1 MIKNFQDMVPR
12 SIFAEAD
19 PELMDK
25 KGATFTGFTGGT
37 GYGFNQMQLAGMGGM
52 GSNNILRNPSRRFYD
67 PEITTTAI
75 YLPRNIRQKNRWC
88 RWFFDHDEFVGAVL
102 ELHAEL
108 PYSRAEIVVDDT
120 TIKRHIEECLDKTN
134 FFSMLPA
141 IDLEFMKIGEV
152 FIHTPWDEAKG
163 MWSHIIIHNP
173 DFIEVRTTPFADSES
188 VIELRPD
195 DELRKIVH
203 STKPEDQQLKK
214 RLPKEVVRRVLTGKN
229 IMLDSREV
237 THIARRSN
245 PYDIRGTSLLN
256 RLFRLLMYED
266 KLREAQITIADNFIY
281 PLKIFKLGDPQKG
294 WIPDESH
301 QRALAQMLQNA
312 NFDPNFSLIY
322 HYGLQVEYMTVADK
336 VMRLDKEWQE
346 ISEKKMIALG
356 ISKEMLLGGG
366 TYACFTE
373 GTQITTPNGIK
384 NIETVSKGD
393 FVLDKD
399 GLSQKVINNW
409 CEGIPETITKI
420 KLWGN
425 KEIACTSNHKW
436 PVWAWPRTCAC
447 GCGKEIKAG
456 KAYAHSIGN
465 PAQRPQLKKLNCG
478 RGTINNKYQTGV
490 PLDYNPMVELS
501 AENIKAWDYL
511 MIPRKFNEV
520 ETNVSRDKAR
530 LLGYFLAEGNYSKH
544 CRTKE
549 LTGIN
554 LTFSIAEKNTL
565 VKEAKELCE
574 KIGIPII
581 QIEEKTGSL
590 RLRSANREEFKD
602 SVLWFKENAGE
613 YSHQKKLSEEVMRW
627 PIELKKELI
636 KGIFKGDGC
645 HQAKKCI
652 GKNAECIVS
661 YTTTSEVLANQIE
674 LILAQLG
681 FPVNWVVQ
689 DNKIRNLT
697 SKYKRKVTYRLDIF
711 GKFAYDLEKLVWGE
725 DSKFAYKNTTQFL
738 SQKAGVDDNYVYTM
752 IRSVETIKNTKKVYN
767 LTVENTHSYLVKNIG
782 TYNSAN
788 VGLQTQL
795 ARYRSKRDLFE
806 VRWMM
811 DKFFRVMAEKNEWYK
826 RDAREI
832 LGHYRVKRTAEESR
846 QRLIMPK
853 MMWHKKLMMRDD
865 QQFLTFLNNVYAQ
878 GKDPISAITM
888 LMSMGLDTE
897 SELRNKS
904 RQKEFEEMI
913 GEYIQTPAAVGPAT
927 PGGGLGAMAKLKGK
941 LKFGKQEKV
950 AEEPVSKD
958 IEDREFV
965 GHADKGHKIAD
976 KSAALLYE
984 EDSDNDLTNDI
995 IPVNSDA
1002 WSKNISSPNVPSEV
1016 IFAMTAYDNKLRAL
1030 QKKYNGGFKEGITE
1044 NSKDLLKSL
1053 VDMYVQGKLTA
1064 YGWTNFLPIYRQHY
1078 AQGEDLR
1085 DYSDIVLSN
1094 EFEDWIVDLS
1104 KMAME
1109 TDKLYKHVR
1118 DLANTCYCYGQLK
1131 GFQEQGIYSVKVSNS
1146 ESMDGLRYTVGELNK
1161 KGKNLSSIV
1170 SPMGEIVMFSPC
1182 IEGFDDEDFGNS
1194 IDSNIKRYKD
1204 SYVAG
1209 IQINNCPVE
1218 ISPFLERYVNKFG
1231 KYLKKE
1237 YDNVVFVADVINLPA
1252 WEESQKRKIEAELK
1266 DIKDEV
1272 RQYVVINRLA
1282 QDKFSKVGKIPS
1294 YKQGRIMYISNWV
1307 GMEDTP
1313 ITANLLKYLP
1323 ITDDSLYKS
1332 VEKTFKVASNDLTKD
1347 EINTYKIFGYIQPL
1361 YDGNEEIM
1369 GWRAVEGINK
1379 VDGVDE
1385 KVVFG
1390 KNWDSAGRCASTY
1403 TREPRQL
1410 FEDNVRLWIDYP
1422 NKLSATVKAWF
1433 ESL

>member
-1 MIKNFQDMVPR
+1 MTTKDNPIKSDQSDMMKNFQDMVPR

-19 PELMDK
+19 PEVMDK

-37 GYGFNQMQLAGMGGM
+37 GYGFNQMMMAGMGGM
-52 GSNNILRNPSRRFYD
+52 GSSNVFRNPSRRFYD

-108 PYSRAEIVVDDT
+108 PYSRAEIIVDDT
-120 TIKRHIEECLDKTN
+120 MIKRHIDDCLDKTN

-152 FIHTPWDEAKG
+152 FIHTPWDESKG

-173 DFIEVRTTPFADSES
+173 DFVEVRTTPFADSES

-356 ISKEMLLGGG
+356 VSKEMLTGAS
-366 TYACFTE
+366 TYA
-373 GTQITTPNGIK
+373 
-384 NIETVSKGD
+384 
-393 FVLDKD
+393 
-399 GLSQKVINNW
+399 
-409 CEGIPETITKI
+409 
-420 KLWGN
+420 
-425 KEIACTSNHKW
+425 
-436 PVWAWPRTCAC
+436 
-447 GCGKEIKAG
+447 
-456 KAYAHSIGN
+456 
-465 PAQRPQLKKLNCG
+465 
-478 RGTINNKYQTGV
+478 
-490 PLDYNPMVELS
+490 
-501 AENIKAWDYL
+501 
-511 MIPRKFNEV
+511 
-520 ETNVSRDKAR
+520 
-530 LLGYFLAEGNYSKH
+530 
-544 CRTKE
+544 
-549 LTGIN
+549 
-554 LTFSIAEKNTL
+554 
-565 VKEAKELCE
+565 
-574 KIGIPII
+574 
-581 QIEEKTGSL
+581 
-590 RLRSANREEFKD
+590 
-602 SVLWFKENAGE
+602 
-613 YSHQKKLSEEVMRW
+613 
-627 PIELKKELI
+627 
-636 KGIFKGDGC
+636 
-645 HQAKKCI
+645 
-652 GKNAECIVS
+652 
-661 YTTTSEVLANQIE
+661 
-674 LILAQLG
+674 
-681 FPVNWVVQ
+681 
-689 DNKIRNLT
+689 
-697 SKYKRKVTYRLDIF
+697 
-711 GKFAYDLEKLVWGE
+711 
-725 DSKFAYKNTTQFL
+725 
-738 SQKAGVDDNYVYTM
+738 
-752 IRSVETIKNTKKVYN
+752 
-767 LTVENTHSYLVKNIG
+767 
-782 TYNSAN
+782 SAN
-788 VGLQTQL
+788 VGLQMQL
-795 ARYRSKRDLFE
+795 ARYRAKRDLFE

-811 DKFFRVMAEKNEWYK
+811 DKFFRIMAEKNEWYK

-832 LGHYRVKRTAEESR
+832 LGHYRVTRSAEEKR

-878 GKDPISAITM
+878 GKGPISAITL
-888 LMSMGLDTE
+888 LMGMGLDVE

-904 RQKEFEEMI
+904 RQKEFEDMI
-913 GEYIQTPAAVGPAT
+913 GEYIQTPAVTGPAT
-927 PGGGLGAMAKLKGK
+927 PPPGGMGAMAKLKDK
-941 LKFGKQEKV
+941 LKFGKKEK
-950 AEEPVSKD
+950 EEEAPKLDES
-958 IEDREFV
+958 IDREFV
-965 GHADKGHKIAD
+965 GHADKEKKLME
-976 KSAALLYE
+976 KSAALLQE
-984 EDSDNDLTNDI
+984 ENSDIDLTNDI
-995 IPVNSDA
+995 IPVNADA
-1002 WSKNISSPNVPSEV
+1002 WNKNISSPNVPSEV
-1016 IFAMTAYDNKLRAL
+1016 IFAMTSYDNKLRSF
-1030 QKKYNGGFKEGITE
+1030 QKKYNGNFKEGIAE

-1053 VDMYVQGKLTA
+1053 VDIYIQGKLAA
-1064 YGWTNFLPIYRQHY
+1064 YSWTNFLPIYRQHY
-1078 AQGEDLR
+1078 AQGDDLR

-1094 EFEDWIVDLS
+1094 EFEEWIFDLS
-1104 KMAME
+1104 KMAMDK
-1109 TDKLYKHVR
+1109 DKLYKHVR
-1118 DLANTCYCYGQLK
+1118 DLSNTCFCYGQLK
-1131 GFQEQGIYSVKVSNS
+1131 GFQEQGIYNVKVSNS

-1194 IDSNIKRYKD
+1194 VDPNIKRYKD
-1204 SYVAG
+1204 SYLAG
-1209 IQINNCPVE
+1209 IQVKNCPVE
-1218 ISPFLERYVNKFG
+1218 FGPFLERYINKFG

-1237 YDNVVFVADVINLPA
+1237 YDNVVFVSDVVNLPA
-1252 WEESQKRKIEAELK
+1252 WEEEQTKRIEAELR
-1266 DIKDEV
+1266 DIKAEV
-1272 RQYVVINRLA
+1272 KQYVLLNRLS
-1282 QDKFSKVGKIPS
+1282 QDKFSKIGKIPA
-1294 YKQGRIMYISNWV
+1294 YKHGRTMYISNWI

-1313 ITANLLKYLP
+1313 ITENLLKYLP
-1323 ITDDSLYKS
+1323 VTDESLYKN
-1332 VEKTFKVASNDLTKD
+1332 VEKVFKTSSNDLTKD
-1347 EINTYKIFGYIQPL
+1347 ELNTYRIFGYIQPL

-1369 GWRAVEGINK
+1369 GWRAIEGINK

-1390 KNWDSAGRCASTY
+1390 KNWDSTGKCASSY

-1410 FEDNVRLWIDYP
+1410 FEDNIRLWIDYP
-1422 NKLSATVKAWF
+1422 NKLNATIKTWF
-1433 ESL
+1433 ENI

>member
-1 MIKNFQDMVPR
+1 MTTKDNPIKSDQSDMMKNFQDMVPR

-19 PELMDK
+19 PEIMDK

-37 GYGFNQMQLAGMGGM
+37 GYGFNQMMMAGMGGM
-52 GSNNILRNPSRRFYD
+52 GSSNVFRNPSRRFYD

-108 PYSRAEIVVDDT
+108 PYSRAEIIVDDT
-120 TIKRHIEECLDKTN
+120 MIKRHIDDCLDKTN

-152 FIHTPWDEAKG
+152 FIHTPWDESKG

-173 DFIEVRTTPFADSES
+173 DFVEVRTTPFADSES

-356 ISKEMLLGGG
+356 VSKEMLTGAS
-366 TYACFTE
+366 TYA
-373 GTQITTPNGIK
+373 
-384 NIETVSKGD
+384 
-393 FVLDKD
+393 
-399 GLSQKVINNW
+399 
-409 CEGIPETITKI
+409 
-420 KLWGN
+420 
-425 KEIACTSNHKW
+425 
-436 PVWAWPRTCAC
+436 
-447 GCGKEIKAG
+447 
-456 KAYAHSIGN
+456 
-465 PAQRPQLKKLNCG
+465 
-478 RGTINNKYQTGV
+478 
-490 PLDYNPMVELS
+490 
-501 AENIKAWDYL
+501 
-511 MIPRKFNEV
+511 
-520 ETNVSRDKAR
+520 
-530 LLGYFLAEGNYSKH
+530 
-544 CRTKE
+544 
-549 LTGIN
+549 
-554 LTFSIAEKNTL
+554 
-565 VKEAKELCE
+565 
-574 KIGIPII
+574 
-581 QIEEKTGSL
+581 
-590 RLRSANREEFKD
+590 
-602 SVLWFKENAGE
+602 
-613 YSHQKKLSEEVMRW
+613 
-627 PIELKKELI
+627 
-636 KGIFKGDGC
+636 
-645 HQAKKCI
+645 
-652 GKNAECIVS
+652 
-661 YTTTSEVLANQIE
+661 
-674 LILAQLG
+674 
-681 FPVNWVVQ
+681 
-689 DNKIRNLT
+689 
-697 SKYKRKVTYRLDIF
+697 
-711 GKFAYDLEKLVWGE
+711 
-725 DSKFAYKNTTQFL
+725 
-738 SQKAGVDDNYVYTM
+738 
-752 IRSVETIKNTKKVYN
+752 
-767 LTVENTHSYLVKNIG
+767 
-782 TYNSAN
+782 SAN
-788 VGLQTQL
+788 VGLQMQL
-795 ARYRSKRDLFE
+795 ARYRAKRDLFE

-811 DKFFRVMAEKNEWYK
+811 DKFFRIMAEKNEWYK

-832 LGHYRVKRTAEESR
+832 LGHYRVTRSAEEKR

-878 GKDPISAITM
+878 GKGPISAITL
-888 LMSMGLDTE
+888 LMGMGLDVE

-904 RQKEFEEMI
+904 RQKEFEDMI
-913 GEYIQTPAAVGPAT
+913 GEYIQTPAVTGPAT
-927 PGGGLGAMAKLKGK
+927 PPPGGMGAMAKLKDK
-941 LKFGKQEKV
+941 LKFGKKEK
-950 AEEPVSKD
+950 EEEAPKLDES
-958 IEDREFV
+958 IDREFV
-965 GHADKGHKIAD
+965 GHADKEKKLME
-976 KSAALLYE
+976 KSAALLQE
-984 EDSDNDLTNDI
+984 ENSDIDLTNDI
-995 IPVNSDA
+995 IPVNADA
-1002 WSKNISSPNVPSEV
+1002 WNKNISSPNVPSEV
-1016 IFAMTAYDNKLRAL
+1016 IFAMTSYDNKLRSF
-1030 QKKYNGGFKEGITE
+1030 QKKYNGNFKEGIAE

-1053 VDMYVQGKLTA
+1053 VDIYIQGKLAA
-1064 YGWTNFLPIYRQHY
+1064 YSWTNFLPIYRQHY
-1078 AQGEDLR
+1078 AQGDDLR

-1094 EFEDWIVDLS
+1094 EFEEWIFDLS
-1104 KMAME
+1104 KMAMDK
-1109 TDKLYKHVR
+1109 DKLYKHVR
-1118 DLANTCYCYGQLK
+1118 DLSNTCFCYGQLK
-1131 GFQEQGIYSVKVSNS
+1131 GFQEQGIYNVKVSNS

-1194 IDSNIKRYKD
+1194 VDPNIKRYKD
-1204 SYVAG
+1204 SYLAG
-1209 IQINNCPVE
+1209 IQVKNCPVE
-1218 ISPFLERYVNKFG
+1218 FGPFLERYINKFG

-1237 YDNVVFVADVINLPA
+1237 YDNVVFVSDVVNLPA
-1252 WEESQKRKIEAELK
+1252 WEEEQTKRIEAELR
-1266 DIKDEV
+1266 DIKAEV
-1272 RQYVVINRLA
+1272 KQYVLLNRLS
-1282 QDKFSKVGKIPS
+1282 QDKFSKIGKIPA
-1294 YKQGRIMYISNWV
+1294 YKHGRTMYISNWI

-1313 ITANLLKYLP
+1313 ITENLLKYLP
-1323 ITDDSLYKS
+1323 VTDESLYKN
-1332 VEKTFKVASNDLTKD
+1332 VEKVFKTSSNDLTKD
-1347 EINTYKIFGYIQPL
+1347 ELNTYRIFGYIQPL

-1369 GWRAVEGINK
+1369 GWRTIEGINK

-1390 KNWDSAGRCASTY
+1390 KNWDSTGKCASSY

-1410 FEDNVRLWIDYP
+1410 FEDNIRLWIDYP
-1422 NKLSATVKAWF
+1422 NKLNATIKTWF
-1433 ESL
+1433 ENI

>member
-1 MIKNFQDMVPR
+1 MADKDKPTQDQSEMIKNFQDMVPR

-356 ISKEMLLGGG
+356 ISKEMLTGGS
-366 TYACFTE
+366 TYA
-373 GTQITTPNGIK
+373 
-384 NIETVSKGD
+384 
-393 FVLDKD
+393 
-399 GLSQKVINNW
+399 
-409 CEGIPETITKI
+409 
-420 KLWGN
+420 
-425 KEIACTSNHKW
+425 A
-436 PVWAWPRTCAC
+436 
-447 GCGKEIKAG
+447 
-456 KAYAHSIGN
+456 
-465 PAQRPQLKKLNCG
+465 
-478 RGTINNKYQTGV
+478 
-490 PLDYNPMVELS
+490 
-501 AENIKAWDYL
+501 
-511 MIPRKFNEV
+511 
-520 ETNVSRDKAR
+520 
-530 LLGYFLAEGNYSKH
+530 
-544 CRTKE
+544 
-549 LTGIN
+549 
-554 LTFSIAEKNTL
+554 
-565 VKEAKELCE
+565 
-574 KIGIPII
+574 
-581 QIEEKTGSL
+581 
-590 RLRSANREEFKD
+590 
-602 SVLWFKENAGE
+602 
-613 YSHQKKLSEEVMRW
+613 
-627 PIELKKELI
+627 
-636 KGIFKGDGC
+636 
-645 HQAKKCI
+645 
-652 GKNAECIVS
+652 
-661 YTTTSEVLANQIE
+661 
-674 LILAQLG
+674 
-681 FPVNWVVQ
+681 
-689 DNKIRNLT
+689 
-697 SKYKRKVTYRLDIF
+697 
-711 GKFAYDLEKLVWGE
+711 
-725 DSKFAYKNTTQFL
+725 
-738 SQKAGVDDNYVYTM
+738 
-752 IRSVETIKNTKKVYN
+752 
-767 LTVENTHSYLVKNIG
+767 
-782 TYNSAN
+782 AN

-795 ARYRSKRDLFE
+795 ARYKAKRDLFE

-878 GKDPISAITM
+878 GKGPISAITM

>member
-1 MIKNFQDMVPR
+1 MTTKDNPILSNQSDMMKNFQDMVPR

-37 GYGFNQMQLAGMGGM
+37 GYGFNQMMMAGMGGM
-52 GSNNILRNPSRRFYD
+52 GSNNVFRNPSRRFYD

-108 PYSRAEIVVDDT
+108 PYSRAEIIVDDT
-120 TIKRHIEECLDKTN
+120 MIKRHIEDCLDKTN

-173 DFIEVRTTPFADSES
+173 DFVEVRTTPFADSES

-356 ISKEMLLGGG
+356 VSKEMLTGAS
-366 TYACFTE
+366 TYA
-373 GTQITTPNGIK
+373 
-384 NIETVSKGD
+384 
-393 FVLDKD
+393 
-399 GLSQKVINNW
+399 
-409 CEGIPETITKI
+409 
-420 KLWGN
+420 
-425 KEIACTSNHKW
+425 
-436 PVWAWPRTCAC
+436 
-447 GCGKEIKAG
+447 
-456 KAYAHSIGN
+456 
-465 PAQRPQLKKLNCG
+465 
-478 RGTINNKYQTGV
+478 
-490 PLDYNPMVELS
+490 
-501 AENIKAWDYL
+501 
-511 MIPRKFNEV
+511 
-520 ETNVSRDKAR
+520 
-530 LLGYFLAEGNYSKH
+530 
-544 CRTKE
+544 
-549 LTGIN
+549 
-554 LTFSIAEKNTL
+554 
-565 VKEAKELCE
+565 
-574 KIGIPII
+574 
-581 QIEEKTGSL
+581 
-590 RLRSANREEFKD
+590 
-602 SVLWFKENAGE
+602 
-613 YSHQKKLSEEVMRW
+613 
-627 PIELKKELI
+627 
-636 KGIFKGDGC
+636 
-645 HQAKKCI
+645 
-652 GKNAECIVS
+652 
-661 YTTTSEVLANQIE
+661 
-674 LILAQLG
+674 
-681 FPVNWVVQ
+681 
-689 DNKIRNLT
+689 
-697 SKYKRKVTYRLDIF
+697 
-711 GKFAYDLEKLVWGE
+711 
-725 DSKFAYKNTTQFL
+725 
-738 SQKAGVDDNYVYTM
+738 
-752 IRSVETIKNTKKVYN
+752 
-767 LTVENTHSYLVKNIG
+767 
-782 TYNSAN
+782 SAN
-788 VGLQTQL
+788 VGLQMQL
-795 ARYRSKRDLFE
+795 ARYRAKRDLFE

-811 DKFFRVMAEKNEWYK
+811 DKFFRIMAEKNEWYK

-832 LGHYRVKRTAEESR
+832 LGHYRVTRSAEEKR

-853 MMWHKKLMMRDD
+853 LMWHKKLMMRDD

-878 GKDPISAITM
+878 GKGPISAITL
-888 LMSMGLDTE
+888 LMGMGLDVE

-913 GEYIQTPAAVGPAT
+913 GEYIQTPAVAGPAT
-927 PGGGLGAMAKLKGK
+927 PPPGGLGAMAKLKDK
-941 LKFGKQEKV
+941 LKFGKKEKEEEEV
-950 AEEPVSKD
+950 APKSDES
-958 IEDREFV
+958 IDREFI
-965 GHADKGHKIAD
+965 GHADKEKKLME
-976 KSAALLYE
+976 KSAALLQE
-984 EDSDNDLTNDI
+984 ESSDIDLTNDI
-995 IPVNSDA
+995 IPVNADA
-1002 WSKNISSPNVPSEV
+1002 WNKNISSPNVPSEV
-1016 IFAMTAYDNKLRAL
+1016 IFAMTSYDNKLRSF
-1030 QKKYNGGFKEGITE
+1030 QKKYNGNFKEGIAE

-1053 VDMYVQGKLTA
+1053 VDIYVQGKLAA
-1064 YGWTNFLPIYRQHY
+1064 YSWTNFLPIYRQHY
-1078 AQGEDLR
+1078 AQGDDLR

-1094 EFEDWIVDLS
+1094 EFEEWIFDLS
-1104 KMAME
+1104 KMAMDK
-1109 TDKLYKHVR
+1109 DKLYKHVR
-1118 DLANTCYCYGQLK
+1118 DLSNTCFCYGQLK
-1131 GFQEQGIYSVKVSNS
+1131 GFQEQGIYNVKVSNS

-1194 IDSNIKRYKD
+1194 VDPNIKRYKD
-1204 SYVAG
+1204 SYLAG
-1209 IQINNCPVE
+1209 IQIKNCPVE
-1218 ISPFLERYVNKFG
+1218 FTPFLERYINKFG

-1237 YDNVVFVADVINLPA
+1237 YDNVVFVSDVINLPV
-1252 WEESQKRKIEAELK
+1252 WEEEQTKRIEAELR
-1266 DIKDEV
+1266 DIKAEV
-1272 RQYVVINRLA
+1272 KQYVLLNRLS
-1282 QDKFSKVGKIPS
+1282 QDKFSKVGKIPA
-1294 YKQGRIMYISNWV
+1294 YKHGRTMYISNWI

-1313 ITANLLKYLP
+1313 ITENLLKYLP
-1323 ITDDSLYKS
+1323 ITDESLYKN
-1332 VEKTFKVASNDLTKD
+1332 VEKVFKTSSNDLTKD
-1347 EINTYKIFGYIQPL
+1347 EINTYRIFGYIQPL
-1361 YDGNEEIM
+1361 FDGNEEIM
-1369 GWRAVEGINK
+1369 GWRAAEGVNK

-1385 KVVFG
+1385 KIVFG
-1390 KNWDSAGRCASTY
+1390 KNWDSSGRCASSY

-1410 FEDNVRLWIDYP
+1410 FEDNIRLWIDYP
-1422 NKLSATVKAWF
+1422 NKLNATVKTWF
-1433 ESL
+1433 ENI

>member
-1 MIKNFQDMVPR
+1 MTDKDKPIQDQSDMMKNFQDMVPR

-152 FIHTPWDEAKG
+152 FIHTPWDDAKG

-366 TYACFTE
+366 TYA
-373 GTQITTPNGIK
+373 
-384 NIETVSKGD
+384 
-393 FVLDKD
+393 
-399 GLSQKVINNW
+399 
-409 CEGIPETITKI
+409 
-420 KLWGN
+420 
-425 KEIACTSNHKW
+425 
-436 PVWAWPRTCAC
+436 
-447 GCGKEIKAG
+447 
-456 KAYAHSIGN
+456 
-465 PAQRPQLKKLNCG
+465 
-478 RGTINNKYQTGV
+478 
-490 PLDYNPMVELS
+490 
-501 AENIKAWDYL
+501 
-511 MIPRKFNEV
+511 
-520 ETNVSRDKAR
+520 
-530 LLGYFLAEGNYSKH
+530 
-544 CRTKE
+544 
-549 LTGIN
+549 
-554 LTFSIAEKNTL
+554 
-565 VKEAKELCE
+565 
-574 KIGIPII
+574 
-581 QIEEKTGSL
+581 
-590 RLRSANREEFKD
+590 
-602 SVLWFKENAGE
+602 
-613 YSHQKKLSEEVMRW
+613 
-627 PIELKKELI
+627 
-636 KGIFKGDGC
+636 
-645 HQAKKCI
+645 
-652 GKNAECIVS
+652 
-661 YTTTSEVLANQIE
+661 
-674 LILAQLG
+674 
-681 FPVNWVVQ
+681 
-689 DNKIRNLT
+689 
-697 SKYKRKVTYRLDIF
+697 
-711 GKFAYDLEKLVWGE
+711 
-725 DSKFAYKNTTQFL
+725 
-738 SQKAGVDDNYVYTM
+738 
-752 IRSVETIKNTKKVYN
+752 
-767 LTVENTHSYLVKNIG
+767 
-782 TYNSAN
+782 SAN

-878 GKDPISAITM
+878 GKGPISAITM

-927 PGGGLGAMAKLKGK
+927 PGAGLGAMAKLKGK
-941 LKFGKQEKV
+941 LKFGKQEKTT
-950 AEEPVSKD
+950 EEPASKE

-965 GHADKGHKIAD
+965 GHGDKARPITE

-1030 QKKYNGGFKEGITE
+1030 QKKYNGGFKEGIAE

-1078 AQGEDLR
+1078 AQGDDLR

-1194 IDSNIKRYKD
+1194 VDPNIKRYKD
-1204 SYVAG
+1204 SFVAG

-1323 ITDDSLYKS
+1323 ITDESLYKI

-1361 YDGNEEIM
+1361 YDSNEEIM
-1369 GWRAVEGINK
+1369 GWRAVEGVNK

-1390 KNWDSAGRCASTY
+1390 KNWDSTGRCASTY

-1410 FEDNVRLWIDYP
+1410 FEDNVRFWIDYP
-1422 NKLSATVKAWF
+1422 NKLTATVKSWF

>member
-1 MIKNFQDMVPR
+1 MTTKDNPIKSDQSDMMKNFQDMVPR

-19 PELMDK
+19 PEIMDK

-37 GYGFNQMQLAGMGGM
+37 GYGFNQMMMAGMGGM
-52 GSNNILRNPSRRFYD
+52 GSSNVFRNPSRRFYD

-108 PYSRAEIVVDDT
+108 PYSRAEIIVDDT
-120 TIKRHIEECLDKTN
+120 MIKRHIDDCLDKTN

-152 FIHTPWDEAKG
+152 FIHTPWDESKG

-173 DFIEVRTTPFADSES
+173 DFVEVRTTPFADSES

-356 ISKEMLLGGG
+356 VSKEMLTGAS
-366 TYACFTE
+366 TYA
-373 GTQITTPNGIK
+373 
-384 NIETVSKGD
+384 
-393 FVLDKD
+393 
-399 GLSQKVINNW
+399 
-409 CEGIPETITKI
+409 
-420 KLWGN
+420 
-425 KEIACTSNHKW
+425 
-436 PVWAWPRTCAC
+436 
-447 GCGKEIKAG
+447 
-456 KAYAHSIGN
+456 
-465 PAQRPQLKKLNCG
+465 
-478 RGTINNKYQTGV
+478 
-490 PLDYNPMVELS
+490 
-501 AENIKAWDYL
+501 
-511 MIPRKFNEV
+511 
-520 ETNVSRDKAR
+520 
-530 LLGYFLAEGNYSKH
+530 
-544 CRTKE
+544 
-549 LTGIN
+549 
-554 LTFSIAEKNTL
+554 
-565 VKEAKELCE
+565 
-574 KIGIPII
+574 
-581 QIEEKTGSL
+581 
-590 RLRSANREEFKD
+590 
-602 SVLWFKENAGE
+602 
-613 YSHQKKLSEEVMRW
+613 
-627 PIELKKELI
+627 
-636 KGIFKGDGC
+636 
-645 HQAKKCI
+645 
-652 GKNAECIVS
+652 
-661 YTTTSEVLANQIE
+661 
-674 LILAQLG
+674 
-681 FPVNWVVQ
+681 
-689 DNKIRNLT
+689 
-697 SKYKRKVTYRLDIF
+697 
-711 GKFAYDLEKLVWGE
+711 
-725 DSKFAYKNTTQFL
+725 
-738 SQKAGVDDNYVYTM
+738 
-752 IRSVETIKNTKKVYN
+752 
-767 LTVENTHSYLVKNIG
+767 
-782 TYNSAN
+782 SAN
-788 VGLQTQL
+788 VGLQMQL
-795 ARYRSKRDLFE
+795 ARYRAKRDLFE

-811 DKFFRVMAEKNEWYK
+811 DKFFRIMAEKNEWYK

-832 LGHYRVKRTAEESR
+832 LGHYRVTRSAEEKR

-878 GKDPISAITM
+878 GKGPISAITL
-888 LMSMGLDTE
+888 LMGMGLDVE

-904 RQKEFEEMI
+904 RQKEFEDMI
-913 GEYIQTPAAVGPAT
+913 GEYIQTPAVTGPAT
-927 PGGGLGAMAKLKGK
+927 PPPGGMGAMAKLKDK
-941 LKFGKQEKV
+941 LKFGKKEK
-950 AEEPVSKD
+950 EEEAPKLDES
-958 IEDREFV
+958 IDREFV
-965 GHADKGHKIAD
+965 GHADKEKKLME
-976 KSAALLYE
+976 KSAALLQE
-984 EDSDNDLTNDI
+984 ENSDIDLTNDI
-995 IPVNSDA
+995 IPVNADA
-1002 WSKNISSPNVPSEV
+1002 WNKNISSPNVPSEV
-1016 IFAMTAYDNKLRAL
+1016 IFAMTSYDNKLRSF
-1030 QKKYNGGFKEGITE
+1030 QKKYNGNFKEGIAE

-1053 VDMYVQGKLTA
+1053 VDIYIQGKLAA
-1064 YGWTNFLPIYRQHY
+1064 YSWTNFLPIYRQHY
-1078 AQGEDLR
+1078 AQGDDLR

-1094 EFEDWIVDLS
+1094 EFEEWIFDLS
-1104 KMAME
+1104 KMAMDK
-1109 TDKLYKHVR
+1109 DKLYKHVR
-1118 DLANTCYCYGQLK
+1118 DLSNTCFCYGQLK
-1131 GFQEQGIYSVKVSNS
+1131 GFQEQGIYNVKVSNS

-1194 IDSNIKRYKD
+1194 VDPNIKRYKD
-1204 SYVAG
+1204 SYLAG
-1209 IQINNCPVE
+1209 IQVKNCPVE
-1218 ISPFLERYVNKFG
+1218 FGPFLERYINKFG

-1237 YDNVVFVADVINLPA
+1237 YDNVVFVSDVVNLPA
-1252 WEESQKRKIEAELK
+1252 WEEEQTKRIEAELR
-1266 DIKDEV
+1266 DIKAEV
-1272 RQYVVINRLA
+1272 KQYVLLNRLS
-1282 QDKFSKVGKIPS
+1282 QDKFSKIGKIPA
-1294 YKQGRIMYISNWV
+1294 YKHGRTMYISNWI

-1313 ITANLLKYLP
+1313 ITENLLKYLP
-1323 ITDDSLYKS
+1323 VTDESLYKN
-1332 VEKTFKVASNDLTKD
+1332 VEKVFKTSSNDLTKD
-1347 EINTYKIFGYIQPL
+1347 ELNTYRIFGYIQPL

-1369 GWRAVEGINK
+1369 GWRAIEGINK

-1390 KNWDSAGRCASTY
+1390 KNWDSTGKCASSY

-1410 FEDNVRLWIDYP
+1410 FEDNIRLWIDYP
-1422 NKLSATVKAWF
+1422 NKLNATIKTWF
-1433 ESL
+1433 ENI